1 MSKKTRRP
9 MTVTEEE
16 KFKDDM
22 MKQAEKQMKEGTAD
36 TEEGQWIDTTNIK
49 KKLEKQAED
58 NNILKEVPVEDIPYE
73 VRDGVNPKTF
83 HKQLIE
89 PGNPILRRPVAP
101 YKDELLKE
109 FGIKDRKELVES
121 MFELMHKY
129 GGIGLSAIQ
138 IGLPFN
144 MFVAGD
150 HKSIENGMKLAMFNP
165 VILSSGEEKV
175 MMKEGCL
182 TFPFLFINIVRPRK
196 CVMKYEDENGDLKE
210 AHLDGMMSR
219 VCQHEY
225 DHQAGILMPM
235 KVSKMKLDLAYK
247 KAEKEMTKWRRY
259 KKQMEKSK
267 PQKVSK

>member
-1 MSKKTRRP
+1 MD
-9 MTVTEEE
+9 EL
-16 KFKDDM
+16 
-22 MKQAEKQMKEGTAD
+22 
-36 TEEGQWIDTTNIK
+36 
-49 KKLEKQAED
+49 KL
-58 NNILKEVPVEDIPYE
+58 IPPTDPR
-73 VRDGVNPKTF
+73 V
-83 HKQLIE
+83 QSAI
-89 PGNPILRRPVAP
+89 AP
-101 YKDELLKE
+101 FNDEMLKDE
-109 FGIKDRKELVES
+109 GIKDRKELSEA
-121 MFELMHKY
+121 MFGAMKKY
-129 GGIGLSAIQ
+129 GGIGLSANQ
-138 IGLPFN
+138 VGLPFN

-150 HKSIENGMKLAMFNP
+150 HQTIEKGMKLSMFNP
-165 VILSSGEEKV
+165 VILSTSEETV

>member
-9 MTVTEEE
+9 MTVEEEE

-22 MKQAEKQMKEGTAD
+22 MKQAEKQLKEGTPD
-36 TEEGQWIDTTNIK
+36 TQEGVWEDTTNIK
-49 KKLEKQAED
+49 EKLEKQSKE
-58 NNILKEVPVEDIPYE
+58 NQILQEVPVEDIPYE
-73 VRDGVNPKTF
+73 VRDGVNPQTF
-83 HKQLIE
+83 NKQLIE
-89 PGNPILRRPVAP
+89 PGNPMLRTPVAP

-109 FGIKDRKELVES
+109 FGIKDRKELVAS

-138 IGLPFN
+138 VWLPFN

-150 HKSIENGMKLAMFNP
+150 HQSIEKGMKLAMFNP
-165 VILSSGEEKV
+165 VILSTSEETV